1 MARKYFTGYRSPQV
15 WAEVGLIGDSLSF
28 TTDETVSKLGIGYIK
43 DQRAECPM
51 DTAIRFTLLNAGEN
65 GEITAKQ
72 MLNHHTR
79 LASLF
84 EAGLVADGWY
94 VDDEGKRQ
102 RGWVFHKDG
111 VRLHWNR
118 IASYYDYGHA
128 HFPASFIDSKQLWR
142 YDTGWSGR
150 SFRLYNQ
157 GYYSSSDYT
166 KLWESEEGFQPV
178 HLKGHERAMANSVD
192 DKEVLKHINK
202 SLNRMVKSGKA
213 IQVTAGRGRTFRWN
227 MWGWL
232 DEYRQKHLVSVA
244 KQRKLGDVVNG
255 WVYTKGVVTEQYGVE
270 ICHHEWV
277 PAESVFRYYV
287 QHQSPSLYRGREWN
301 PNGQNGY
308 GQYETVEKI
317 KWAAVT
323 LPYFFTDE
331 AEALEVAEELNGTTF
346 PRKGMG
352 VRVNGQIVPPK
363 HIVAKYNIEM
373 RVKGDADIED
383 YMEPLEMYKR
393 IQLGNYQIADE
404 LNSLLI
410 QPIEKKYGSIIR
422 KEE

>member
-1 MARKYFTGYRSPQV
+1 MGWGRKYFTGYRDPKE

-28 TTDETVSKLGIGYIK
+28 TTDETVAKLGIGFIK
-43 DQRAECPM
+43 DQRAECAM

-94 VDDEGKRQ
+94 LDDEGKRQ

-118 IASYYDYGHA
+118 IASYYDYEHA
-128 HFPASFIDSKQLWR
+128 HFPASFIGSKELWR

-150 SFRLYNQ
+150 SFKLSN
-157 GYYSSSDYT
+157 GGYSSSDYN
-166 KLWESEEGFQPV
+166 KLWEDEEGFQPV

-227 MWGWL
+227 RWGWL
-232 DEYRQKHLVSVA
+232 DKYRQKHLVSVA

-255 WVYTKGVVTEQYGVE
+255 WVYTKGQVTEKYGVE
-270 ICHHEWV
+270 ICDHEWE
-277 PAESVFRYYV
+277 PAEPVFRYIV
-287 QHQSPSLYRGREWN
+287 NHKSPYMSQDRVWN
-301 PNGQNGY
+301 GMA
-308 GQYETVEKI
+308 YETREGVQWKG
-317 KWAAVT
+317 VY

-331 AEALEVAEELNGTTF
+331 AEALEVAEELNSSVF

-352 VRVNGQIVPPK
+352 VRVNGQIVAPK
-363 HIVAKYNIEM
+363 HVVTKHQVTM
-373 RVKGDADIED
+373 RVKGDADIEE

-393 IQLGNYQIADE
+393 IQLGNFQIADE
-404 LNSLLI
+404 LNGLLI
-410 QPIEKKYGSIIR
+410 GKIEKKYGSIIQ

>member
-1 MARKYFTGYRSPQV
+1 MPRKYFTGYRDPKE

-28 TTDETVSKLGIGYIK
+28 TTDETVAKLGIGYIK
-43 DQRAECPM
+43 DRRAECAM

-94 VDDEGKRQ
+94 VDDEGQRQ

-118 IASYYDYGHA
+118 IASYYDYEHA
-128 HFPASFIDSKQLWR
+128 HFPASLIGSKELWR

-150 SFRLYNQ
+150 SFKLLNS
-157 GYYSSSDYT
+157 GYSSSDYT
-166 KLWESEEGFQPV
+166 KIWEDEEGFQPV

-202 SLNRMVKSGKA
+202 SLNRMVKSRKA

-227 MWGWL
+227 RWGWL

-255 WVYTKGVVTEQYGVE
+255 WVYTKGEVTEKYGVE
-270 ICHHEWV
+270 ICDHEWE
-277 PAESVFRYYV
+277 PAEPVFRYYV
-287 QHQSPSLYRGREWN
+287 QHESPRVRQSRVWTG
-301 PNGQNGY
+301 NG
-308 GQYETVEKI
+308 YETVEGI
-317 KWAAVT
+317 KWAAFT

-331 AEALEVAEELNGTTF
+331 AEALEVAEELNGSAF

-363 HIVAKYNIEM
+363 HTVSKRDIKM

-393 IQLGNYQIADE
+393 IQLGNFQIAGE
-404 LNSLLI
+404 LNGLLI
-410 QPIEKKYGSIIR
+410 NTIEKKYGSIIQ

>member
-1 MARKYFTGYRSPQV
+1 MGWGRKYFTGYRDPTV
-15 WAEVGLIGDSLSF
+15 WANLGLIGDSLTF
-28 TTDETVSKLGIGYIK
+28 TTDETVTKLGIGFIK
-43 DQRAECPM
+43 DQQAECAM

-94 VDDEGKRQ
+94 VDDEGQRQ

-111 VRLHWNR
+111 VRLHWNK
-118 IASYYDYGHA
+118 ITSSYA
-128 HFPASFIDSKQLWR
+128 RNQTHFPASFIGSKELWR

-150 SFRLYNQ
+150 SFALKNH
-157 GYYSSSDYT
+157 GYTSSDYS
-166 KLWESEEGFQPV
+166 KLWEGEEGFQPV

-213 IQVTAGRGRTFRWN
+213 VQVTAGRGRTFRWN
-227 MWGWL
+227 RWGWL
-232 DEYRQKHLVSVA
+232 DKYRQMHLVSVA

-255 WVYTKGVVTEQYGVE
+255 WVYTKGIVTEQYGVE
-270 ICHHEWV
+270 ICHHEWEPV
-277 PAESVFRYYV
+277 EPVNQYIV
-287 QHQSPSLYRGREWN
+287 KHKSPCVRRNRVWN
-301 PNGQNGY
+301 GNGY
-308 GQYETVEKI
+308 ETREEVQ
-317 KWAAVT
+317 WNAVS

-331 AEALEVAEELNGTTF
+331 AEALEVVEELNSSVF

-352 VRVNGQIVPPK
+352 VRVNGQVVAPK
-363 HIVAKYNIEM
+363 HYVNMHNIMM
-373 RVKGDADIED
+373 RVKGDADIEE
-383 YMEPLEMYKR
+383 YMEPLEMFKR
-393 IQLGNYQIADE
+393 IQLGNFQIAGE
-404 LNSLLI
+404 LNALLI
-410 QPIEKKYGSIIR
+410 NHIEKRYGSITQ

>member
-1 MARKYFTGYRSPQV
+1 MARKYFTGYRTPQV

-28 TTDETVSKLGIGYIK
+28 TTDETVTKLGIGYIK

-72 MLNHHTR
+72 MLNHYTR

-94 VDDEGKRQ
+94 VDDDGQRQ

-128 HFPASFIDSKQLWR
+128 HFPASFIGSKQLWR

-150 SFRLYNQ
+150 SFKLANM
-157 GYYSSSDYT
+157 GYSSSDYN

-227 MWGWL
+227 KWGWL
-232 DEYRQKHLVSVA
+232 DDYRQKHLVSVA

-255 WVYTKGVVTEQYGVE
+255 WVYTKGQVTEQYGVE
-270 ICHHEWV
+270 ICSHEWEPV
-277 PAESVFRYYV
+277 ETVYRYIVQQESPRVR
-287 QHQSPSLYRGREWN
+287 
-301 PNGQNGY
+301 QNRKWTGDK
-308 GQYETVEKI
+308 YETFEEIV
-317 KWAAVT
+317 WSSAT
-323 LPYFFTDE
+323 LPYFFTNE
-331 AEALEVAEELNGTTF
+331 AEALEVAEELNGSTF

-352 VRVNGQIVPPK
+352 IRVNGQIIPPRHTVSK
-363 HIVAKYNIEM
+363 RHITM

-393 IQLGNYQIADE
+393 IQLGNFQIAGE
-404 LNSLLI
+404 LNGLLI
-410 QPIEKKYGSIIR
+410 NSIEKKYGSIIQ